1 MLLRSF
7 IKISFVFLICSCVV
21 IVDISFNKHVY
32 CIKSDFEY
40 KDCYNSTKLRFS
52 YRTNTNDL
60 TYALNGTMSVHV

>member
-1 MLLRSF
+1 MIFLQTFCRFTMLLRSF

-40 KDCYNSTKLRFS
+40 KDCYNSTKLKIF
-52 YRTNTNDL
+52 L
-60 TYALNGTMSVHV
+60 PHKHK